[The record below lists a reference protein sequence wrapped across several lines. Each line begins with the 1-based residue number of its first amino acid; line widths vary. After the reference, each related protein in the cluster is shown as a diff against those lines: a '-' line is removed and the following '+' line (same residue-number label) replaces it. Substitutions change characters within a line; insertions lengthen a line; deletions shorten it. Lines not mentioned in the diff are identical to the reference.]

1 MGRIAVLPDSLINKI
16 AAGEVIERPGS
27 VIKELVENSLD
38 AGAGRIDVY
47 VEGGGRAL
55 LRVVDDGCGMGR
67 DDARTCL
74 ERHATSKIR
83 SDADLF
89 AIDTL
94 GFRGEAIPS
103 IAEVSRFEVI
113 TGERGADAG
122 TRIVVDGGVWERIE
136 DAPNPGGTD
145 IAVRRLFFNTP
156 VRLKF
161 LKAPRTELGHISA
174 VVLRMALAHPEVAF
188 RLEVDGKGV
197 LDLPRADSLR
207 ERVRKALGKRTAE
220 GMEALQAED
229 GPIRL
234 EGLVG
239 VPSLHR
245 SGNGGL
251 YLYVNGRAVKDRTL
265 VGAVLAAYR
274 GLLPPGRYPV
284 VVLFLDLPPEDV
296 DVNVHPTK
304 VDVRF
309 QRNREVFR
317 FLGAALTDV
326 LARADAGPAAS
337 LFPTSRGRQL
347 TLGAAPE
354 PAPPPVAPAPPPIAP
369 RPPMVVHDAPRAA
382 DAELDPLGRAA
393 RPPGLL
399 RRSGGAARPVPTQPA
414 EDLGALR
421 AIGHYAGRWLLA
433 QGGDRLVVVDAV
445 AAHERVLYERLL
457 ADAPVGTRRLLV
469 PELLELEEAQV
480 ERLDSAR
487 DLLSGLGLEIAS
499 FGGDTLA
506 LHAGPR
512 GAHPQRCRGALVA
525 LPARFDR
532 TTAAA
537 HFASWLALDPEEPLT
552 DAEQRLLLSA
562 LRRCADPRRSPWGT
576 PVLARFGP
584 DEVARWPRP

>member
-347 TLGAAPE
+347 TLGAA
-354 PAPPPVAPAPPPIAP
+354 
-369 RPPMVVHDAPRAA
+369 
-382 DAELDPLGRAA
+382 
-393 RPPGLL
+393 
-399 RRSGGAARPVPTQPA
+399 RPVPTQPA